1 MTSLSTPPS
10 HVGVEPDRSA
20 PRRIR
25 PLVDFLHAE
34 ASAGVLLVLAAFIAL
49 AWANSPWWSGYFE
62 LWGTDI
68 SVSIGSQE
76 LSLTLRDWINDLA
89 MVLFFFVAGLEI
101 KREVTQGEL
110 RDPKQAALPVIAA
123 AGGMIAPAVIFAMLN
138 AGGSGSRG
146 WGIPMATDIAIVA
159 GVVALLGR
167 RVPSWLKL
175 FLLALAIADDIGAIV
190 VIAIFYSN
198 GVSLP
203 WLAAAVSTVVV
214 AYLMRS
220 RVPFIGVYLALGALC
235 WWSLHEAHIS
245 TTLTGVAFGLLA
257 PVTPRRDPT
266 LVDAAELGELLELED
281 IQAASRLSRHA
292 QESVSVVEWLEFRL
306 HPWSAF
312 VVVPVF
318 ALANAGI
325 RVPTGEFGHIMSQP
339 VTWGVILGLVLGKPI
354 GITIATLLAVRLRV
368 GRLPDSVTKRY
379 VVGAGALAG
388 IGFTVSLFVTDLAFG
403 ESIHADEAKLGVLV
417 ASLTAAL
424 IGSAIC
430 LPGIVHEPAGSGQGD
445 PTGQTD

>member
-1 MTSLSTPPS
+1 M
-10 HVGVEPDRSA
+10 
-20 PRRIR
+20 
-25 PLVDFLHAE
+25 
-34 ASAGVLLVLAAFIAL
+34 
-49 AWANSPWWSGYFE
+49 
-62 LWGTDI
+62 
-68 SVSIGSQE
+68 
-76 LSLTLRDWINDLA
+76 
-89 MVLFFFVAGLEI
+89 
-101 KREVTQGEL
+101 
-110 RDPKQAALPVIAA
+110 
-123 AGGMIAPAVIFAMLN
+123 
-138 AGGSGSRG
+138 
-146 WGIPMATDIAIVA
+146 
-159 GVVALLGR
+159 
-167 RVPSWLKL
+167 
-175 FLLALAIADDIGAIV
+175 
-190 VIAIFYSN
+190 
-198 GVSLP
+198 
-203 WLAAAVSTVVV
+203 VV
-214 AYLMRS
+214 AYLIRS
-220 RVPFIGVYLALGALC
+220 RVPFVGVYLALGALC
-235 WWSLHEAHIS
+235 WWSLHEAHIH
-245 TTLTGVAFGLLA
+245 TTLAGVAFGLLA
-257 PVTPRRDPT
+257 PVTPRRDT
-266 LVDAAELGELLELED
+266 NLVDAAELGDLLELDD

-339 VTWGVILGLVLGKPI
+339 VTWGVILGLVVGKPI

-430 LPGIVHEPAGSGQGD
+430 LPGIVHEPASSRSTNSSGEREPTDAAVGGRGRRDAHRSAGEHKLTLPKHFGDICSIMSVRCSRLRADRCHFPSNSSSGRSRQDSVGHWPTQGCRGYCSFIRMPIHRRRSESTRD
-445 PTGQTD
+445 GCG